1 MSWLRDLK
9 NHPKLK
15 ERKLR
20 RSQLIKRLK
29 TLRELFLSVD
39 IEGLL
44 EEMNSELL
52 DGEGE
57 VIRSP
62 ILDEID
68 VMYPEEL
75 STEELR
81 DIMEEIVIGQPE
93 ELCSLEW
100 EDNILTVCY
109 YLSDLDGS
117 DFKLIIG
124 NEAVPLEEE
133 AIKQALVRAFEK
145 ILEKRS

>member
-1 MSWLRDLK
+1 MPRHLLSARAQPPYLQE
-9 NHPKLK
+9 PY
-15 ERKLR
+15 KLR

-68 VMYPEEL
+68 VMYPED
-75 STEELR
+75 R
-81 DIMEEIVIGQPE
+81 
-93 ELCSLEW
+93 
-100 EDNILTVCY
+100 
-109 YLSDLDGS
+109 
-117 DFKLIIG
+117 
-124 NEAVPLEEE
+124 
-133 AIKQALVRAFEK
+133 
-145 ILEKRS
+145 